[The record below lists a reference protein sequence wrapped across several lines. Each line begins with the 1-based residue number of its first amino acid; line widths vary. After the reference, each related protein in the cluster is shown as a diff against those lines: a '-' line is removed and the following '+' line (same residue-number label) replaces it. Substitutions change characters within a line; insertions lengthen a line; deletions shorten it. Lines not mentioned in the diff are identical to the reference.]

1 MSGHTG
7 CQTGVMVWI
16 IVIMLLSLGVI
27 RWLRHAEDT
36 ARSQMTGTP
45 IEDLEDPP
53 WKQRFEKPWS

>member
-1 MSGHTG
+1 
-7 CQTGVMVWI
+7 MVWI

-27 RWLRHAEDT
+27 RWLRHTEDT